1 MSLGFNSAA
10 ADSVGPGMKPS
21 EYMRVARP
29 ELFSDSGGRSA
40 YRLDRAV
47 FEHHLE
53 TLTSRNQHQVFE
65 LFCRDL
71 CGRLICPN
79 LKPATGPEGG
89 GDSKADTETISVAE
103 EIKVLHYI
111 GQPAAGQERWAFAFS
126 AMVNWASKVRRD
138 VAGLAATG
146 RPYTK
151 VIFVTSRFA
160 PAKRRAKIEDEL
172 TRANAFTV
180 EIHDRTWIL
189 KAVLDDGNI
198 DLAID
203 RLGVGERIADA
214 TLGPEDYRRSQRLEA
229 LERQLQDPTAYDG
242 REMERVNDALAAA
255 NLSRNLERSRFE
267 TDGRFDRAIRLAD
280 RFGSRRQRVET
291 RYEQLWAA
299 FYWFDDIDRL
309 NEGFDA
315 VSAIAY
321 ESDDAETIELIS
333 NLVQNLANA
342 AGLDHAS
349 AESLKLE
356 ERRDALVVALE
367 ALAADPERPNNAL
380 EARTSL
386 LFTAATRAMMAR
398 DKDALKALWPQFSEV
413 ITKAEG
419 LSEYRAERLE
429 LVVELFGRAAGSDE
443 TYNRLVEDMAA
454 FISKR
459 TGDARGGL
467 VLLKRANQLDI
478 EEDRLNVIRLLGRAT
493 RQLAQ
498 REHVESFI
506 EAAYSLAVAY
516 RGAGMLW
523 AARAAAMFSV
533 ATVFAETERES
544 DAPVSIVPTLML
556 LGWIDAELRLLPE
569 FLDVVR
575 LIRGCRA
582 MLPLDEPSQAR
593 VDERLTEF
601 DALLAASFLRTSMEE
616 RRALE
621 GLPDVLGAL
630 DLHASQAALLY
641 ALGHQDVFD
650 GDSADGEA
658 VAWADVF
665 SGWAAELPEDIAE
678 RPLLLNGEDPQI
690 QVTRVAGMEVRVT
703 TSGSSTAIVAGQA
716 LLTVVDAVFST
727 MLEAGVAAHV
737 ERFDVQVIENATLAK
752 PAFDFDE
759 MSMTARL
766 NWPAGETPTSSKL
779 DGAAQDAFTDLT
791 VHIVLAACLVRDPM
805 GLFQTLYEKEALGER
820 IHAAIGSVNSR
831 SRAFNSPLSR
841 IGSWLELG
849 GAEYPLRPDAP
860 IVAAVPSSG
869 PKASNEDRIDRE
881 SWKRDHRKVA
891 AKSIINYRLW
901 ERADWLGLMLAV
913 YPVGVPP
920 LIGLHFTNA
929 ELGRKIFSDW
939 RERFGE
945 RDDQGAIHLAIIRDL
960 PGHPPSHYG
969 ALLQPGLDMND
980 ESVTMMVSSRL
991 KILEPETDINLRRFL
1006 EAYDREKAYWVAPAV
1021 VGADGSP
1028 QILREFAILK
1038 HRLPVK
1044 CYDDIGDDDAEAI
1057 VRTLLRPTEAA

>member
-1 MSLGFNSAA
+1 MKTSDNPVVGRWRIVE
-10 ADSVGPGMKPS
+10 AD
-21 EYMRVARP
+21 
-29 ELFSDSGGRSA
+29 LW
-40 YRLDRAV
+40 DRDY
-47 FEHHLE
+47 L
-53 TLTSRNQHQVFE
+53 
-65 LFCRDL
+65 DL
-71 CGRLICPN
+71 CG
-79 LKPATGPEGG
+79 PASLVVRANRDGEIAFGG
-89 GDSKADTETISVAE
+89 HG
-103 EIKVLHYI
+103 
-111 GQPAAGQERWAFAFS
+111 GR
-126 AMVNWASKVRRD
+126 VRRD
-138 VAGLAATG
+138 GPGLRIKFRRASRRRLPPDRVRVPPRRRGLPQGRSRAFFNSLLGLAATG
-146 RPYTK
+146 RPYKK

-160 PAKRRAKIEDEL
+160 PAKTRAKIEDEL

-203 RLGVGERIADA
+203 RLGIGERIGDA
-214 TLGPEDYRRSQRLEA
+214 ALGPEDYRQSQRLEA
-229 LERQLQDPTAYDG
+229 LERALQDPTAYDQ

-255 NLSRNLERSRFE
+255 IISRDLERSRFE

-315 VSAIAY
+315 VTAIAY
-321 ESDDAETIELIS
+321 GSDDAETIELIS

-342 AGLDHAS
+342 AGLGHAS
-349 AESLKLE
+349 AESLKLK
-356 ERRDALVVALE
+356 ERRDALVAALE

-386 LFTAATRAMMAR
+386 LFTAATQAIMAR
-398 DKDALKALWPQFSEV
+398 DKNALTALWPQFSEV

-429 LVVELFGRAAGSDE
+429 AIVELFGRAAGSDE

-478 EEDRLNVIRLLGRAT
+478 EEDRLDIIRLLGRAT

-533 ATVFAETERES
+533 ATVLAETERES
-544 DAPVSIVPTLML
+544 DAPVSIVPSLML

-593 VDERLTEF
+593 G
-601 DALLAASFLRTSMEE
+601 
-616 RRALE
+616 RRASDRIRRPSGSLVLAHKPGGTARARGTAGYPGRVGPACE
-621 GLPDVLGAL
+621 SGPHCSMCSARMSSTATAPTAKRSPGPMFSASGPPSFPKTLP
-630 DLHASQAALLY
+630 
-641 ALGHQDVFD
+641 
-650 GDSADGEA
+650 SA
-658 VAWADVF
+658 
-665 SGWAAELPEDIAE
+665 
-678 RPLLLNGEDPQI
+678 PLLLNGEGPQI
-690 QVTRVAGMEVRVT
+690 QVTRVAGMEVRVS

-759 MSMTARL
+759 ISMTARL

-779 DGAAQDAFTDLT
+779 DGAAQDAFTGLT
-791 VHIVLAACLVRDPM
+791 VHIVLAACIVRDPM
-805 GLFQTLYEKEALGER
+805 GLFETLYEKEALGER

-831 SRAFNSPLSR
+831 SRAFKSPLSR
-841 IGSWLELG
+841 IRSWFELG

-869 PKASNEDRIDRE
+869 PKAAKEDKLDRE

-901 ERADWLGLMLAV
+901 EGADWLGLMFAV
-913 YPVGVPP
+913 YPDGVPP
-920 LIGLHFTNA
+920 LIGLHFTSA

-945 RDDQGAIHLAIIRDL
+945 RDDQGAIHLAIIRGL

-969 ALLQPGLDMND
+969 ALLQPGLDVND

-1006 EAYDREKAYWVAPAV
+1006 EAYDREKAYWLAPAV
-1021 VGADGSP
+1021 VGPDGSP
-1028 QILREFAILK
+1028 RILRELAILK
-1038 HRLPVK
+1038 HGLPVK
-1044 CYDDIGDDDAEAI
+1044 CFDDIGDDDVEAI

>member
-1 MSLGFNSAA
+1 
-10 ADSVGPGMKPS
+10 
-21 EYMRVARP
+21 MRMTRP
-29 ELFSDSGGRSA
+29 HLFSDSGGRSA

-47 FEHHLE
+47 FDHHLE
-53 TLTSRNQHQVFE
+53 TLTSRNQHQAFE

-103 EIKVLHYI
+103 EIKELHYI
-111 GQPAAGQERWAFAFS
+111 GQPSAGQERWAFAFS
-126 AMVNWASKVRRD
+126 AKKDWENKVRSD

-160 PAKRRAKIEDEL
+160 PAKKRAKIEDEL
-172 TRANAFTV
+172 NRANAFTV

-203 RLGVGERIADA
+203 RFGIGERVGDA
-214 TLGPEDYRRSQRLEA
+214 TLGPEDYRRSQRLEL
-229 LERQLQDPTAYDG
+229 LERAIQDPTAYDQ
-242 REMERVNDALAAA
+242 REMERVNDAMTAAI
-255 NLSRNLERSRFE
+255 LSRNVERPRFE
-267 TDGRFDRAIRLAD
+267 TDGRFERAIRLAD

-315 VSAIAY
+315 VAAIAY
-321 ESDDAETIELIS
+321 ESEDAETIEFIS

-342 AGLDHAS
+342 AGFRQAS

-356 ERRDALVVALE
+356 ERRNTLVVALE
-367 ALAADPERPNNAL
+367 ALAANLERPNNAL

-386 LFTAATRAMMAR
+386 LFTAATRAMMAN
-398 DKDALKALWPQFSEV
+398 DDDALKALWPQFSEV

-429 LVVELFGRAAGSDE
+429 PIVELFGVAAGNDE

-454 FISKR
+454 FISRR

-467 VLLKRANQLDI
+467 ILLKRANQLDI
-478 EEDRLNVIRLLGRAT
+478 EEDRLDVIRLLGRAT

-498 REHVESFI
+498 REHVTSFI

-533 ATVFAETERES
+533 ATVFAETERDS
-544 DAPVSIVPTLML
+544 NAPASIVPTLML
-556 LGWIDAELRLLPE
+556 LGWIDAELRLLSE
-569 FLDVVR
+569 FLDVIR

-593 VDERLTEF
+593 VDENLTEF
-601 DALLAASFLRTSMEE
+601 DALLAASLLRTSLKE

-630 DLHASQAALLY
+630 DLEASKAALLY
-641 ALGHQDVFD
+641 GLGHQDILD
-650 GDSADGEA
+650 GDSADGETF
-658 VAWADVF
+658 AWADIF
-665 SGWAAELPEDIAE
+665 SKWAAHLPKEIAE
-678 RPLLLNGEDPQI
+678 RPLLLNNEDPQI
-690 QVTRVAGMEVRVT
+690 QVTRVAGLEVRVA
-703 TSGSSTAIVAGQA
+703 TSGSAAAIVAGQA

-737 ERFDVQVIENATLAK
+737 ERFDVQVLENETLAK
-752 PAFDFDE
+752 PDFEFDE
-759 MSMTARL
+759 MSMAAQL
-766 NWPAGETPTSSKL
+766 NWPAGETPTSQKL
-779 DGAAQDAFTDLT
+779 NGAAFDTFTTLT
-791 VHIVLAACLVRDPM
+791 TQIVLATCVTENPM
-805 GLFQTLYEKEALGER
+805 ELFKTLYEKEALGER
-820 IHAAIGSVNSR
+820 IHAAIASVNSR
-831 SRAFNSPLSR
+831 SRAFKSPLSR
-841 IGSWLELG
+841 IGEWFELG
-849 GAEYPLRPDAP
+849 GTKYLLKPDAP
-860 IVAAVPSSG
+860 VFAAVRSSG
-869 PKASNEDRIDRE
+869 PQAATDDNPDRE
-881 SWKRDHRKVA
+881 DWKRDHRKVA
-891 AKSIINYRLW
+891 TKSIFNHRLW
-901 ERADWLGLMLAV
+901 ERARWLGLVLAV
-913 YPVGVPP
+913 YPDGMPP
-920 LIGLHFTNA
+920 LIGLHFTDA
-929 ELGRKIFSDW
+929 ELGRKIFTDW
-939 RERFGE
+939 RERFGTK
-945 RDDQGAIHLAIIRDL
+945 DDQDEIHLAIIRNL

-969 ALLQPGLDMND
+969 ALLQPGLNVIDK
-980 ESVTMMVSSRL
+980 SVTSVVSSRL
-991 KILEPETDINLRRFL
+991 KILEPEMDINLRRFL
-1006 EAYDREKAYWVAPAV
+1006 EAYDREKTYLVAPAV
-1021 VGADGSP
+1021 AGPDGYP
-1028 QILREFAILK
+1028 QILRELAILK
-1038 HRLPVK
+1038 RRLPIK
-1044 CYDDIGDDDAEAI
+1044 NFADIGDNDVEAI
-1057 VRTLLRPTEAA
+1057 VRTLLRPGRSQPSANDSATEPGAQS

>member
-1 MSLGFNSAA
+1 
-10 ADSVGPGMKPS
+10 
-21 EYMRVARP
+21 MRMARP

-40 YRLDRAV
+40 YFLDRAV
-47 FEHHLE
+47 FDHHLE
-53 TLTSRNQHQVFE
+53 TLTSRNQHQAFE

-126 AMVNWASKVRRD
+126 AKNDWASKVRSD

-160 PAKRRAKIEDEL
+160 PAKTRAKIEDEL

-180 EIHDRTWIL
+180 EIHDRAWIL
-189 KAVLDDGNI
+189 KAILDDGNI
-198 DLAID
+198 DLAIN
-203 RLGVGERIADA
+203 RLGIGERTGDT

-229 LERQLQDPTAYDG
+229 LERALQDPTAYDQ

-255 NLSRNLERSRFE
+255 IVSRNLERSRFE

-315 VSAIAY
+315 VAVIAY
-321 ESDDAETIELIS
+321 ESDDAETIELVS

-342 AGLDHAS
+342 AGLGHAS

-356 ERRDALVVALE
+356 ERRDALVAALE

-386 LFTAATRAMMAR
+386 LFMAATRAIMAR
-398 DKDALKALWPQFSEV
+398 DKDALKPIWPQFSEV
-413 ITKAEG
+413 IAKAEG
-419 LSEYRAERLE
+419 LWEYRAERLE
-429 LVVELFGRAAGSDE
+429 PIVELFGRAVGSDE

-459 TGDARGGL
+459 TGDARGGM

-478 EEDRLNVIRLLGRAT
+478 EQDRLDVIRLLGRAT
-493 RQLAQ
+493 IQLAQ

-544 DAPVSIVPTLML
+544 NAPVSIVPTLML
-556 LGWIDAELRLLPE
+556 LGWINAELRLLPE

-593 VDERLTEF
+593 VDKRLTEF
-601 DALLAASFLRTSMEE
+601 DALLAASLLHTSLKE

-621 GLPDVLGAL
+621 RLPDALGAL
-630 DLHASQAALLY
+630 DLHTSQAALLY
-641 ALGHQDVFD
+641 GLGHRDVLD
-650 GDSADGEA
+650 GDSTDGEA
-658 VAWADVF
+658 VDWADTF
-665 SGWAAELPEDIAE
+665 SKWAAELPKDIAK
-678 RPLLLNGEDPQI
+678 RPLILNGEDPQI
-690 QVTRVAGMEVRVT
+690 QVTRVTGMEVCVT
-703 TSGSSTAIVAGQA
+703 TTGSSTAIITGQA
-716 LLTVVDAVFST
+716 LLTVVEAIFST
-727 MLEAGVAAHV
+727 MLEATVAAHV

-752 PAFDFDE
+752 PTFDFDE
-759 MSMTARL
+759 MSMAARL
-766 NWPAGETPTSSKL
+766 NWPEGVTPTSPML
-779 DGAAQDAFTDLT
+779 EGAAQNTFTELA
-791 VHIVLAACLVRDPM
+791 VHIVLAACIVRDPM

-841 IGSWLELG
+841 IGSWFELG
-849 GAEYPLRPDAP
+849 GAEYPLRSDAP
-860 IVAAVPSSG
+860 IVAAMPSSG
-869 PKASNEDRIDRE
+869 PKAADKDELEHE

-891 AKSIINYRLW
+891 AKSIINHRLW
-901 ERADWLGLMLAV
+901 ERADWLGLMFAV
-913 YPVGVPP
+913 YPDGVPP
-920 LIGLHFTNA
+920 MIGLHFTNV
-929 ELGRKIFSDW
+929 ELGRKVFSDW

-945 RDDQGAIHLAIIRDL
+945 RDDQGAIHLAIIRNL
-960 PGHPPSHYG
+960 PGHPSSHYG
-969 ALLQPGLDMND
+969 ALLQPGLNIND
-980 ESVTMMVSSRL
+980 GPVTMMVSSRL

-1006 EAYDREKAYWVAPAV
+1006 KAYDREKAYWIAPAV
-1021 VGADGSP
+1021 VGPDGSP
-1028 QILREFAILK
+1028 QIFRELAILK
-1038 HRLPVK
+1038 HGFPVK
-1044 CYDDIGDDDAEAI
+1044 CFDDIGDDDVEVI
-1057 VRTLLRPTEAA
+1057 VRTLLGATRAA

>member
-1 MSLGFNSAA
+1 MIPRFDLDV
-10 ADSVGPGMKPS
+10 ADQVTPGMKPS
-21 EYMRVARP
+21 EYMRMARP
-29 ELFSDSGGRSA
+29 ELFSDSGGHSA

-47 FEHHLE
+47 FDHHLE
-53 TLTSRNQHQVFE
+53 TLTSRNQHHAFE

-126 AMVNWASKVRRD
+126 AKADWARKVRDD

-146 RPYTK
+146 RPYAK

-160 PAKRRAKIEDEL
+160 PAKMRAKIEDEL

-203 RLGVGERIADA
+203 RLGIGERIGDT
-214 TLGPEDYRRSQRLEA
+214 TLGPNDYRRSQRLEA
-229 LERQLQDPTAYDG
+229 LERALQDPTAYDQ
-242 REMERVNDALAAA
+242 REMERVNDALSAAIT
-255 NLSRNLERSRFE
+255 SRNLERPRFE

-280 RFGSRRQRVET
+280 RFGSQRQRVET
-291 RYEQLWAA
+291 RYEQLWAS
-299 FYWFDDIDRL
+299 FYWFDDINRL

-315 VSAIAY
+315 VAAIAY
-321 ESDDAETIELIS
+321 ESDDAETIELIG

-342 AGLDHAS
+342 AGLGHAS
-349 AESLKLE
+349 AENLKLE
-356 ERRDALVVALE
+356 KRRDDLVAVLE
-367 ALAADPERPNNAL
+367 PLAVDLERPNNAL

-386 LFTAATRAMMAR
+386 LFMTASQAIMAR
-398 DKDALKALWPQFSEV
+398 DEDALRALWPRFSEV
-413 ITKAEG
+413 IMKAEG

-429 LVVELFGRAAGSDE
+429 LIVELFGRAAGSDE
-443 TYNRLVEDMAA
+443 TYNRLVEDLAA

-459 TGDARGGL
+459 AGDARGGL

-478 EEDRLNVIRLLGRAT
+478 EEDRLDVIRLLGRAT
-493 RQLAQ
+493 TQLAQ

-506 EAAYSLAVAY
+506 EAAYTLAVAY

-544 DAPVSIVPTLML
+544 DASVSLVPTLML

-569 FLDVVR
+569 LLDVIR

-582 MLPLDEPSQAR
+582 ILPLDESSQAR
-593 VDERLTEF
+593 VDDRLTEF
-601 DALLAASFLRTSMEE
+601 DALLAASLLRTSLEE

-621 GLPDVLGAL
+621 GLPDALAAL
-630 DLHASQAALLY
+630 DLHASHAALLY
-641 ALGHQDVFD
+641 GLGHQDVLD
-650 GDSADGEA
+650 GASANGEE
-658 VAWADVF
+658 VDWADVF
-665 SGWAAELPEDIAE
+665 KNWAAELPNDVAE
-678 RPLLLNGEDPQI
+678 RPLLLNGENSQI
-690 QVTRVAGMEVRVT
+690 QVTRVAGMEVRVMT
-703 TSGSSTAIVAGQA
+703 PGSGASIVAGQA
-716 LLTVVDAVFST
+716 LLTVIDAVFST

-737 ERFDVQVIENATLAK
+737 EQFEVQVIEDAQLSK
-752 PAFDFDE
+752 PTFDFDE
-759 MSMTARL
+759 MTMTARL
-766 NWPAGETPTSSKL
+766 NWPVGETPTSSKL
-779 DGAAQDAFTDLT
+779 GGAAHDTFTDLT
-791 VHIVLAACLVRDPM
+791 VHIVLAACVVRDPM
-805 GLFQTLYEKEALGER
+805 GLFDTLYNKEALNER

-841 IGSWLELG
+841 IGSWFELG

-860 IVAAVPSSG
+860 ITADAPSRSHKAADE
-869 PKASNEDRIDRE
+869 NELDRE
-881 SWKRDHRKVA
+881 SWRRDHRKVA
-891 AKSIINYRLW
+891 TKSIINYRLW

-913 YPVGVPP
+913 HPDGGLP
-920 LIGLHFTNA
+920 LIGLHFTDA
-929 ELGRKIFSDW
+929 ESGRKIFSDW
-939 RERFGE
+939 RDRFGE
-945 RDDQGAIHLAIIRDL
+945 RDDQGEIHLAIIRDL

-969 ALLQPGLDMND
+969 ALLQPGLHVRD
-980 ESVTMMVSSRL
+980 ESVTMLVSSRL

-1006 EAYDREKAYWVAPAV
+1006 ESYDREKAYWLAPAFFEH
-1021 VGADGSP
+1021 DGP
-1028 QILREFAILK
+1028 PRILRELAILK
-1038 HRLPVK
+1038 HGLPVK
-1044 CYDDIGDDDAEAI
+1044 RFDDIGDEDVEAV
-1057 VRTLLRPTEAA
+1057 VRTLLRSIGPV

>member
-1 MSLGFNSAA
+1 MKLGFNPDA
-10 ADSVGPGMKPS
+10 ADHVTPGMRPS
-21 EYMRVARP
+21 EYMRMARP

-40 YRLDRAV
+40 YHLDRAV
-47 FEHHLE
+47 FDHHLG
-53 TLTSRNQHQVFE
+53 TLTSRNQHQAFE

-126 AMVNWASKVRRD
+126 AKEDWASKVRSD

-160 PAKRRAKIEDEL
+160 PAKTRAKIEDEL
-172 TRANAFTV
+172 SRANPFTV

-189 KAVLDDGNI
+189 KAVIDDGNI
-198 DLAID
+198 DLAISQ
-203 RLGVGERIADA
+203 LSVGERIGDA
-214 TLGPEDYRRSQRLEA
+214 TLGPEDYRRSQQLEA
-229 LERQLQDPTAYDG
+229 LERALQDPTAYDQ

-255 NLSRNLERSRFE
+255 ILSRDLERSRFE

-280 RFGSRRQRVET
+280 RFGSRRQRVEA

-315 VSAIAY
+315 VAALAY

-342 AGLDHAS
+342 SSLGHAT
-349 AESLKLE
+349 ADSLKLE
-356 ERRDALVVALE
+356 ERRDALVAALE
-367 ALAADPERPNNAL
+367 VLAAESDRPNNAL

-386 LFTAATRAMMAR
+386 LFTAATRAMIAH
-398 DKDALKALWPQFSEV
+398 DTDALKALWPQFSDV
-413 ITKAEG
+413 ITRAEG

-429 LVVELFGRAAGSDE
+429 PFVELFGRAAGSDE

-459 TGDARGGL
+459 TGNARGGL

-478 EEDRLNVIRLLGRAT
+478 EEDRLDVIRLLGRAT
-493 RQLAQ
+493 TQLAQ
-498 REHVESFI
+498 REHVETFI

-533 ATVFAETERES
+533 ATVFAETERDS
-544 DAPVSIVPTLML
+544 DAPVSIVPTLTL
-556 LGWIDAELRLLPE
+556 LGRIDAELRLLPE

-582 MLPLDEPSQAR
+582 TLPLDEPSRAR
-593 VDERLTEF
+593 IDERLTEF
-601 DALLAASFLRTSMEE
+601 DALLAASLLRTSIEE
-616 RRALE
+616 RCALE
-621 GLPDVLGAL
+621 RLPDVLGAL

-641 ALGHQDVFD
+641 GLGHQDVLE
-650 GDSADGEA
+650 GDSADVEA
-658 VAWADVF
+658 IAWADVF
-665 SGWAAELPEDIAE
+665 TKWAAELPDDIAE
-678 RPLLLNGEDPQI
+678 RPVLLNGEDSQI

-716 LLTVVDAVFST
+716 LLTVIDAVFST

-737 ERFDVQVIENATLAK
+737 ERFDVQVLEDATLSK
-752 PAFDFDE
+752 PAFEFDE
-759 MSMTARL
+759 MSMSAQL

-779 DGAAQDAFTDLT
+779 DGAAHDAFTDLT
-791 VHIVLAACLVRDPM
+791 VHIVLAACVVKDPM
-805 GLFQTLYEKEALGER
+805 GLFQGLYEKEALGER
-820 IHAAIGSVNSR
+820 IHAAIASVNSR

-841 IGSWLELG
+841 IGSWFELG
-849 GAEYPLRPDAP
+849 GAEYPLRPEAP
-860 IVAAVPSSG
+860 ILAAVPSSA
-869 PKASNEDRIDRE
+869 PKRANEEALDRE

-901 ERADWLGLMLAV
+901 EQAGWLGLMLAV
-913 YPVGVPP
+913 YPDGVPP
-920 LIGLHFTNA
+920 LIGLHFTNG

-939 RERFGE
+939 RDRFGE
-945 RDDQGAIHLAIIRDL
+945 RDDQDAIHLAIIRDL

-969 ALLQPGLDMND
+969 ALLQPGLDVND
-980 ESVTMMVSSRL
+980 ESVTVMVSSRL
-991 KILEPETDINLRRFL
+991 KILEPESDINLRRFL
-1006 EAYDREKAYWVAPAV
+1006 EAYDREKAYWIAPAF
-1021 VGADGSP
+1021 VGPDGSP
-1028 QILREFAILK
+1028 RLLRELAILK
-1038 HRLPVK
+1038 HRLPVRRF
-1044 CYDDIGDDDAEAI
+1044 DDIGDGDVEAI
-1057 VRTLLRPTEAA
+1057 VRALLGPTETA

>member
-1 MSLGFNSAA
+1 MTLGFDPDA
-10 ADSVGPGMKPS
+10 ADHVTLGMRPS
-21 EYMRVARP
+21 EYMRMARP

-47 FEHHLE
+47 FDHHLE
-53 TLTSRNQHQVFE
+53 TLTSRNQHQAFE

-126 AMVNWASKVRRD
+126 AKEDWASKVRSD

-160 PAKRRAKIEDEL
+160 PAKTRAKIEDEL

-189 KAVLDDGNI
+189 KAVLHDRNV

-203 RLGVGERIADA
+203 RLGIGERIGDA

-229 LERQLQDPTAYDG
+229 LERQFQDPTAYDQ

-255 NLSRNLERSRFE
+255 IVSRNLERSRFE

-315 VSAIAY
+315 VASIAY

-342 AGLDHAS
+342 AGLGHAS
-349 AESLKLE
+349 VERLKLE
-356 ERRDALVVALE
+356 ERRDALVAALE
-367 ALAADPERPNNAL
+367 VLATDPERPNNAL

-429 LVVELFGRAAGSDE
+429 PVVELFGRAAGSDE

-478 EEDRLNVIRLLGRAT
+478 EQDRLDVIRLLGRAT

-498 REHVESFI
+498 RKHVESFI

-601 DALLAASFLRTSMEE
+601 DALLAASFLRNSLEE
-616 RRALE
+616 RRALA

-641 ALGHQDVFD
+641 ALGHQDVLD
-650 GDSADGEA
+650 GDSPDGEA
-658 VAWADVF
+658 VDWADVF
-665 SGWAAELPEDIAE
+665 SKWAAELPEDIAE
-678 RPLLLNGEDPQI
+678 RPLLLNGENPQI
-690 QVTRVAGMEVRVT
+690 HVTRVAGMEVRVT

-716 LLTVVDAVFST
+716 LLTVIDAVFST

-737 ERFDVQVIENATLAK
+737 ERFDVQVIENATLAT
-752 PAFDFDE
+752 PSFDFDE

-766 NWPAGETPTSSKL
+766 NWPAGETPTSSNL
-779 DGAAQDAFTDLT
+779 DGAAQEAFTDLT
-791 VHIVLAACLVRDPM
+791 VHIVLAACIVKDPM

-841 IGSWLELG
+841 IESWSELS
-849 GAEYPLRPDAP
+849 GAEYPLRPNAP
-860 IVAAVPSSG
+860 IFAAAPSSRPKAAVEHKP
-869 PKASNEDRIDRE
+869 DRE

-901 ERADWLGLMLAV
+901 ERAGWLGLMLAV
-913 YPVGVPP
+913 YPDGMPP

-929 ELGRKIFSDW
+929 ELGRKIFADW

-945 RDDQGAIHLAIIRDL
+945 RDEQGAIHLAIIRDL
-960 PGHPPSHYG
+960 PGHPSSHYG
-969 ALLQPGLDMND
+969 ALLQPGLDVND
-980 ESVTMMVSSRL
+980 ASVTMMVSSRL

-1021 VGADGSP
+1021 VGPDGSP
-1028 QILREFAILK
+1028 RILRELAILK
-1038 HRLPVK
+1038 HGLPVK
-1044 CYDDIGDDDAEAI
+1044 CFDDIGDDDVEVI
-1057 VRTLLRPTEAA
+1057 VRSLLRPTEPA